1 MKLGLLGYPIA
12 HSLSPKLYDMILGD
26 KLTSYE
32 LFPCPTP
39 ADVPSLEELSKK
51 LDGLNITTPY
61 KTHFMQDVIIESPL
75 VKEIGA
81 INTIAFTPNGHFATN
96 TDVIAVEEILGN
108 YKKKFPSLHL
118 ILLGSGVMAQMTILV
133 AKKLGLSFE
142 QLSRKSHGDM
152 SQIDLRHF
160 RKEGA
165 QNIVING
172 CSRDFVFTGGISSED
187 IFWDYNYSFLPH
199 QNSLT
204 SRVKSYQD
212 GQEMLEL
219 QARAAV
225 NFWSKTNPKLK

>member
-12 HSLSPKLYDMILGD
+12 HSLSPKLYQMILGD

-32 LFPCPTP
+32 LFAFPE
-39 ADVPSLEELSKK
+39 ASDVPSLMEFSKK
-51 LDGLNITTPY
+51 IVGLNITTPY
-61 KTHFMQDVIIESPL
+61 KTHFMKDVIIESPL

-81 INTIAFTPNGHFATN
+81 INTIAFTNNGFFATN
-96 TDVIAVEEILGN
+96 TDVIAVEEILQN
-108 YKKKFPSLHL
+108 YKSKHPSLHL
-118 ILLGSGVMAQMTILV
+118 ILLGSGVMANMTILV

-142 QLSRKSHGDM
+142 QVSRKSHGDLE
-152 SQIDLRHF
+152 QIDLRPF
-160 RKEGA
+160 RKSGA
-165 QNIVING
+165 QNIIING
-172 CSRDFVFTGGISSED
+172 CSRQFVFTGELSSDD

-199 QNSLT
+199 QNTLP

-225 NFWSKTNPKLK
+225 NFWFKTNPKLK